1 MIFFSRLLLK
11 NQASTVNS
19 MFPARQVIT
28 AKNLP
33 LAILSGIAFN
43 TAIAWMLT
51 AVSAMG
57 NFWQNFIFSQC
68 IGLSIFAFNILIL
81 PFIKPGVRRLVV
93 MSLTL
98 PGSVALGLSLA
109 FYITG
114 VGSWSAP
121 YARQSV
127 MIGLFFGVIGS
138 ITYFLSE
145 RIHILDAEVKQRR
158 LNEVEREKRE
168 VEAHLRL
175 LQAQIEPHFL
185 FNTLANVSSLIEVD
199 TVQARR
205 LLDRLNDWLRVALAR
220 TRSERTTLG
229 DELTM
234 LENYLQILQMRFGAR
249 LRWQVDAVEEVR
261 LIQFPPMLL
270 QPLVENAIRHGIEP
284 KLGGGLLK
292 ISARIE
298 QGILHLRV
306 DDDGVGFNDKKS
318 GSGAG
323 LENIRARLKALH
335 GSSAKLELQTN
346 EMGGVSS
353 MLELPL

>member
-1 MIFFSRLLLK
+1 
-11 NQASTVNS
+11 
-19 MFPARQVIT
+19 
-28 AKNLP
+28 
-33 LAILSGIAFN
+33 
-43 TAIAWMLT
+43 
-51 AVSAMG
+51 
-57 NFWQNFIFSQC
+57 
-68 IGLSIFAFNILIL
+68 
-81 PFIKPGVRRLVV
+81 

-98 PGSVALGLSLA
+98 PGSVAVGLTLA
-109 FYITG
+109 FYLSG
-114 VGSWSAP
+114 VGSWSSPFAFT
-121 YARQSV
+121 SV
-127 MIGLFFGVIGS
+127 MIGLFFGAIGS

-145 RIHILDAEVKQRR
+145 RINILDAEVKQRR

-199 TVQARR
+199 ASQARR

-234 LENYLQILQMRFGAR
+234 LENYLQILQMRFGTR
-249 LRWQVDAVEEVR
+249 LRWQIDANEEVR
-261 LIQFPPMLL
+261 SIKFPPMLL

-284 KLGGGLLK
+284 KIGGGKLR
-292 ISARIE
+292 ISASIA
-298 QGILHLRV
+298 QGLLHLHV
-306 DDDGVGFNDKKS
+306 DDDGAGFSDKTG

-323 LENIRARLKALH
+323 LENIRARLTAIY
-335 GSSAKLELQTN
+335 GASAKLDLQTN